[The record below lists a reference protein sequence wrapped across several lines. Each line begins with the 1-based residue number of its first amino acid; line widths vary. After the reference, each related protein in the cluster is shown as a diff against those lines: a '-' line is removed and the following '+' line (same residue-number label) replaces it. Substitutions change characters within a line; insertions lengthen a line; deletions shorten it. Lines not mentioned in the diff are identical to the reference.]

1 MGYRLTRPLFFGDD
15 RLPSVRI
22 GTGITGGIVSC
33 DLTFSGRDHTLW
45 RLRITV
51 PGRTVYDEREAVRQ
65 PVRDYG
71 RGRQAAEVL
80 SSSIS
85 FLLADA
91 EAYRATMGRRTPC
104 DGWVF
109 TAAVAEW
116 AYLNDTELQAMA
128 DQLADDTTAGGRAD
142 EIVDYFRVYRTDPEA
157 VFTVDPLDADQPPLT
172 IGIATLGGGT
182 VGQAYA
188 DNDWI
193 YAVHLDGRLVTSGT
207 DLHSGGVAQTHRQ
220 MAAALTAALGD
231 GDAAPAALADQ
242 AERLSVWASDIEEQD
257 ADEEDH
263 IDVR

>member
-1 MGYRLTRPLFFGDD
+1 MGYRLTRPLFFDD

-22 GTGITGGIVSC
+22 GADVTGGIVSC
-33 DLTFSGRDHTLW
+33 GLTFAGRDHTLW

-51 PGRTVYDEREAVRQ
+51 SGQTIYDEPEAIRQ

-80 SSSIS
+80 SSAMS

-91 EAYRATMGRRTPC
+91 EAYRATMGRRAPH

-116 AYLNDTELQAMA
+116 AYLNDTGLQAMA
-128 DQLADDTTAGGRAD
+128 EQLAGGATAGSRAGD
-142 EIVDYFRVYRTDPEA
+142 IVDSFRVCRAEPEA
-157 VFTVDPLDADQPPLT
+157 VFTVDPLAADQPPLT
-172 IGIATLGGGT
+172 LSIATLGGGT

-193 YAVHLDGRLVTSGT
+193 YAVHLAGVLVASGI

-220 MAAALTAALGD
+220 MAGVLA
-231 GDAAPAALADQ
+231 AALADGDATRAALAGQ
-242 AERLSVWASDIEEQD
+242 AERLSVWASDIEDQG
-257 ADEEDH
+257 ADVEDDL
-263 IDVR
+263 DVR